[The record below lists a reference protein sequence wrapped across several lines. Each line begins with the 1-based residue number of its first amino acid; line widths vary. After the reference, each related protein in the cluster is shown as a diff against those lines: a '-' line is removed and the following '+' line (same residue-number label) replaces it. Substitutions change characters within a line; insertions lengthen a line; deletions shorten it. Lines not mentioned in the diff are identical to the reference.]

1 MDVQVD
7 FFNTTRKQ
15 FDDLL
20 GKEKAKDYIAK
31 KSIFSITIGANDFL
45 NNYLFPLL
53 SVGTRFTQTPD
64 DFIGDMLEHLRDQ
77 LTVSNKILISIHQ
90 NKVRE
95 FLFSSFVIICM
106 LWLKYRGCINWMR
119 GSL

>member
-20 GKEKAKDYIAK
+20 GKEKAKEYIGK

-53 SVGTRFTQTPD
+53 SVGTRFSQTPD
-64 DFIGDMLEHLRDQ
+64 DFIGDMLEHLRGQ
-77 LTVSNKILISIHQ
+77 LTVSDKILISSIELHL
-90 NKVRE
+90 E
-95 FLFSSFVIICM
+95 SFCFVH
-106 LWLKYRGCINWMR
+106 LL
-119 GSL
+119 S

>member
-20 GKEKAKDYIAK
+20 GKDKAKEYITK

-77 LTVSNKILISIHQ
+77 LTVSNKKNNDLAGQKFKEAID
-90 NKVRE
+90 
-95 FLFSSFVIICM
+95 IICYK
-106 LWLKYRGCINWMR
+106 LTFKFYD
-119 GSL
+119 

>member
-1 MDVQVD
+1 MDIQVD

-20 GKEKAKDYIAK
+20 GKDKAKEYISK

-77 LTVSNKILISIHQ
+77 LTVSKKINIEIVLDGI
-90 NKVRE
+90 
-95 FLFSSFVIICM
+95 
-106 LWLKYRGCINWMR
+106 
-119 GSL
+119 